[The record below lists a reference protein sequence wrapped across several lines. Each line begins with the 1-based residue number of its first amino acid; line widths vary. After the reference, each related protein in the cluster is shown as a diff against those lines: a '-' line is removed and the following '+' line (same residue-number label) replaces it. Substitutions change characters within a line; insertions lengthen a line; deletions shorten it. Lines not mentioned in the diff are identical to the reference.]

1 MRNPLANPPVLCAR
15 NHRSLACST
24 RRSFDVR
31 TSLHTFPTESFIA
44 HTADLSA
51 LIDINLTKS
60 PSNSVGAR
68 PGRSGGEVP
77 YCRPPPSSSVVL
89 SVAPDPAPRPQ
100 RPLRPCLITPALC

>member
-31 TSLHTFPTESFIA
+31 TSLHTFPTESFIP

-68 PGRSGGEVP
+68 AGRSGGEGL
-77 YCRPPPSSSVVL
+77 YGR
-89 SVAPDPAPRPQ
+89 PRPVPCADMEGARAHTPSTG
-100 RPLRPCLITPALC
+100 RP